1 MARFSS
7 TILSLILK
15 IFLIVSWCLLVCAF
29 LLSLWLTIWPNS
41 LSDGTTTFG
50 VWKINNNGEATR
62 SIAPI
67 GILLIA
73 ISVFSFLF
81 SIILQSIAKKAN
93 FTIGSKNQILGYF
106 SSLNFAVIV
115 FTIFAFVG
123 TMRFNYQLNVGLKNY
138 LLFND
143 IKYLS
148 SPRIFPI
155 GHGAT
160 WVYWILFVFGIISA
174 ITTVISTIM
183 LLLRALFSR
192 THDKNISPRS

>member
-41 LSDGTTTFG
+41 LSDNTTFG
-50 VWKINNNGEATR
+50 VWKISNGEVTR

-115 FTIFAFVG
+115 FTVFAFVG
-123 TMRFNYQLNVGLKNY
+123 TMKFDYELNVGLKNY
-138 LLFND
+138 LLF
-143 IKYLS
+143 YS
-148 SPRIFPI
+148 YPSF
-155 GHGAT
+155 
-160 WVYWILFVFGIISA
+160 
-174 ITTVISTIM
+174 
-183 LLLRALFSR
+183 
-192 THDKNISPRS
+192 RSI

>member
-41 LSDGTTTFG
+41 LSDNTTFG
-50 VWKINNNGEATR
+50 VWKISNGEVTR

-81 SIILQSIAKKAN
+81 SIILQSITKKAN

-123 TMRFNYQLNVGLKNY
+123 TMRFPYELNVGLSNN
-138 LLFND
+138 LLFKN
-143 IKYLS
+143 YLS

-155 GHGAT
+155 GNGAT

>member
-41 LSDGTTTFG
+41 LSDGTTFG
-50 VWKINNNGEATR
+50 VWKIDGSGNTTR

-81 SIILQSIAKKAN
+81 SIILQSITKKAN

-123 TMRFNYQLNVGLKNY
+123 TMRFNNLYVGLNNY
-138 LLFND
+138 LLFDN
-143 IKYLS
+143 IKSLS